1 MNQGIKQEKRKPE
14 RQKKNQACTGFER
27 VRIPYK
33 PEFFFRLSFRN
44 LQKLRL
50 YCDDLLSF
58 KVWYSSLPCS
68 SYHLRREFSR
78 ISHFYN
84 FFYN

>member
-1 MNQGIKQEKRKPE
+1 MNQGIKQKKRKPE

-44 LQKLRL
+44 CKNCVYTAMIFFHLKYGILR
-50 YCDDLLSF
+50 
-58 KVWYSSLPCS
+58 
-68 SYHLRREFSR
+68 YHAAL
-78 ISHFYN
+78 II
-84 FFYN
+84 

>member
-1 MNQGIKQEKRKPE
+1 MNQGIKQKKRKPE

-33 PEFFFRLSFRN
+33 PEFFFQALFSQ

-50 YCDDLLSF
+50 
-58 KVWYSSLPCS
+58 
-68 SYHLRREFSR
+68 
-78 ISHFYN
+78 
-84 FFYN
+84 

>member
-1 MNQGIKQEKRKPE
+1 MHQGIKQKKRKPE

-44 LQKLRL
+44 CKNCVYTAMIFFHLKYGILR
-50 YCDDLLSF
+50 
-58 KVWYSSLPCS
+58 
-68 SYHLRREFSR
+68 YHAAL
-78 ISHFYN
+78 II
-84 FFYN
+84 

>member
-44 LQKLRL
+44 CKSCVYTAMIFFHLKYGTLRYHAAL
-50 YCDDLLSF
+50 IIWGGSF
-58 KVWYSSLPCS
+58 L
-68 SYHLRREFSR
+68 E
-78 ISHFYN
+78 
-84 FFYN
+84 

>member
-1 MNQGIKQEKRKPE
+1 MNQGIKQKKRKPE

-44 LQKLRL
+44 CKSCVYTAMIFFFLKYVILR
-50 YCDDLLSF
+50 
-58 KVWYSSLPCS
+58 
-68 SYHLRREFSR
+68 YHAAL
-78 ISHFYN
+78 II
-84 FFYN
+84 